1 MVTVFTRAIKRQ
13 QPVRQI
19 ADERLSA
26 GALVSPRDRGA
37 SLALELRNMS
47 CAWQKQEKTLTH
59 AKKLLIKNIKK
70 LERVIGAP
78 ADDDTQLAWSSQLT
92 LDRPWADAA

>member
-1 MVTVFTRAIKRQ
+1 MVTVFTRAVIRQ

-37 SLALELRNMS
+37 WLALELRKMS

-59 AKKLLIKNIKK
+59 AKKLLIKKQ

-78 ADDDTQLAWSSQLT
+78 ADDDTHLAWSSQLT
-92 LDRPWADAA
+92 LDRRRADAA